1 MHFYVVKLRTICI
14 CLVIIIVSILLSV
27 SIDGVN
33 AAQVYFG
40 YANRKVPIYYVQTE
54 EKQVAISFDAAWG
67 ADKTEGIMK
76 ILKEYNAGGTFFLVG
91 FWTDKYADIVKK
103 IDENGFEITK
113 IDFSKSGKNVTLGDV
128 FKMILNEDEENE
140 NGESIPMGNSFNK
153 GNFDNFFKPNIRIKN
168 EMILPAI
175 PLPVRPLLP
184 GFVQNLLISDRSTIQ
199 KLKEVASSSER
210 FVGLFLRKEMSS
222 NELSDSPDIIRNLD
236 DIFSVG
242 TYFLI

>member
-1 MHFYVVKLRTICI
+1 MFRATSLLRSSQKL
-14 CLVIIIVSILLSV
+14 LASKAIVSSFSNPHILQRSYWWKKNPKE
-27 SIDGVN
+27 DE
-33 AAQVYFG
+33 
-40 YANRKVPIYYVQTE
+40 KPEEPKKE
-54 EKQVAISFDAAWG
+54 EKKEEPPKEEKKDLEMK
-67 ADKTEGIMK
+67 KTVEK
-76 ILKEYNAGGTFFLVG
+76 
-91 FWTDKYADIVKK
+91 
-103 IDENGFEITK
+103 DENGFEITK

-140 NGESIPMGNSFNK
+140 NGEVIPMGNSFNK

>member
-1 MHFYVVKLRTICI
+1 MLHVTSLLRSSQKL
-14 CLVIIIVSILLSV
+14 LASKAIVSSFSNPLVLQRSYWWKK
-27 SIDGVN
+27 N
-33 AAQVYFG
+33 P
-40 YANRKVPIYYVQTE
+40 KEE
-54 EKQVAISFDAAWG
+54 EKKEEPKKEEKKEEPPKEEKKELEMK
-67 ADKTEGIMK
+67 KTVEK
-76 ILKEYNAGGTFFLVG
+76 
-91 FWTDKYADIVKK
+91 
-103 IDENGFEITK
+103 DENGFEITK

-153 GNFDNFFKPNIRIKN
+153 GNFDNFFKPNTRMKN

-242 TYFLI
+242 TYIFI